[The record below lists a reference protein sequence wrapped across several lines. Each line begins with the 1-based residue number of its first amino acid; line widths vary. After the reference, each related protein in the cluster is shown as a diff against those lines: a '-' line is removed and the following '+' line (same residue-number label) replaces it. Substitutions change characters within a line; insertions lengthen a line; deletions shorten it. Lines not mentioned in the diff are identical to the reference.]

1 MSPNKVIYVIHQSPE
16 LLKAWRELSE
26 TQKRAVIK
34 SCETAEESDVER
46 IIEEVADGQRR
57 LF

>member
-1 MSPNKVIYVIHQSPE
+1 VTPNRTIYVINQSPE

-26 TQKRAVIK
+26 SQKRAVIK
-34 SCETAEESDVER
+34 DCETAEESDVER
-46 IIEEVADGQRR
+46 IIEEVAYGQRR

>member
-1 MSPNKVIYVIHQSPE
+1 MTSNRTIYVINQSPE

-26 TQKRAVIK
+26 SQKRAVIK
-34 SCETAEESDVER
+34 DCETAEESDVER
-46 IIEEVADGQRR
+46 IIEEISEGQRR

>member
-1 MSPNKVIYVIHQSPE
+1 MRTIYIVNQSPE
-16 LLKAWRELSE
+16 LLKAWRELSK

-34 SCETAEESDVER
+34 DCETAEESDVER
-46 IIEEVADGQRR
+46 IIKEIVDGQRR